1 MLSIGT
7 LQERPLV
14 IPKMTLPRVSLSW
27 IRSLLTLIVVTSL
40 LSSSVVE
47 AANFSPSLSTINIH
61 QRRGGGGGGASD
73 GFPITVAYQGEPGA
87 YSEKAT
93 RELLGAKV
101 TAVGSK

>member
-61 QRRGGGGGGASD
+61 QRRGGGGGASD